1 MQATALVTLAAN
13 GQIARMSAGDDGSE
27 DSFGARLA
35 MGVLVLAGLA
45 VVLAYVNQVFAAEP
59 IYAGDEGAYLI
70 HALYGKAMAGDPRL
84 APQLQ
89 ALNNTVFLLI
99 IRAVTYGTEH
109 LLEWLRVLGA
119 GAYFGGLVL
128 VWMAVRSKLADW
140 RTGGFLLL
148 ALAFPYYRFVFTA
161 LPEGWYVGLL
171 GVLVLAT
178 TRLYLGR
185 PAVHALLAGALT
197 GLLALIKPQGLAVAA
212 AFMVLAVLDGLLGR
226 RQLWVFTARIVL
238 FAVAFLAA
246 GNLAQLAVGAPITQ
260 PFTFF
265 LGGHYVRALDSPTGL
280 EELRR
285 ALWALAAMASA
296 SLLLA
301 GVPIATGLARIVAR
315 WRWSQRR
322 GGFRLEESETTFLL
336 VLLALAAT
344 LAMVAIFAGK
354 ALVYGPNETGRL
366 WGRYFEFFVPI
377 IWLAAAPFIAEFQ
390 RGGGRPWRIAMALVT
405 LVGVAGL
412 AVCMLRGMAIF
423 PWDGSALTAFYRPHL
438 ARWNFDAGAPLFGL
452 AVAAS
457 LAVAVACLTRIRTSV
472 AWLAYFIALGLL
484 STFLDLRWRGAI
496 APERATL
503 QAELQAAQ
511 FLIARQPDRAAAVVD
526 GMDVHHLV
534 LLGLR
539 GRPYMV
545 LTEPEADVGTAVLA
559 DYDTVVVVGPHDL
572 IGDGWK
578 PLFEGQRLAVF
589 QREAALAANGR
600 LGLEAGTR

>member
-1 MQATALVTLAAN
+1 
-13 GQIARMSAGDDGSE
+13 MSAGDDGSE
-27 DSFGARLA
+27 DGVGARLG
-35 MGVLVLAGLA
+35 MGLLVLAGLA
-45 VVLAYVNQVFAAEP
+45 VVLAYVNQVFAPEP

-70 HALYGKAMAGDPRL
+70 HALYDKALAADERL

-119 GAYFGGLVL
+119 GAYFGGLIL
-128 VWMAVRSKLADW
+128 VWMAVRPKLAD
-140 RTGGFLLL
+140 RRNSGFLLL

-171 GVLVLAT
+171 GVLILAT
-178 TRLYLGR
+178 TRLYLKR
-185 PAVHALLAGALT
+185 PAAHALLAGALT
-197 GLLALIKPQGLAVAA
+197 GLLTLIKPHGLAVAA
-212 AFMVLAVLDGLLGR
+212 AFMALAVLDGLLGR

-238 FAVAFLAA
+238 FVAGFLAA
-246 GNLAQLAVGAPITQ
+246 GNLVQLAAGAPITQ

-265 LGGHYVRALDSPTGL
+265 LGGHYVRALDNPTGPEGL
-280 EELRR
+280 SL

-301 GVPIATGLARIVAR
+301 GVPIATGLARIIAR
-315 WRWSQRR
+315 WRWSLRR
-322 GGFRLEESETTFLL
+322 GGYRLDETETTFLL

-344 LAMVAIFAGK
+344 LAMVAIFSAK
-354 ALVYGPNETGRL
+354 ALVYGPDETGRL
-366 WGRYFEFFVPI
+366 WGRYFEFFVPM
-377 IWLAAAPFIAEFQ
+377 IWLAAAPFIGEFQ

-405 LVGVAGL
+405 LVGLAGL
-412 AVCMLRGMAIF
+412 AACMLGGMAIF
-423 PWDGSALTAFYRPHL
+423 PWDGSALTAFYRPYL
-438 ARWNFDAGAPLFGL
+438 TRWNFDAGIPLFTM

-457 LAVAVACLTRIRTSV
+457 LAVASACLTRIRTSV
-472 AWLAYFIALGLL
+472 AWLAYFVALGLL
-484 STFLDLRWRGAI
+484 STFLDLRWRGVI

-511 FLIARQPDRAAAVVD
+511 SQLERQPDLAAAIVD
-526 GMDVHHLV
+526 GLDVHHLV

-539 GRPYMV
+539 GRPHMV
-545 LTEPEADVGTAVLA
+545 LTAPEADVEADALA
-559 DYDTVVVVGPHDL
+559 DYDTVIVVGPHDL
-572 IGDGWK
+572 VGDGWK
-578 PLFEGQRLAVF
+578 PLFQGQRLAVF
-589 QREAALAANGR
+589 RREAALAPSSR